1 MAREITVRLRAE
13 VADFKRSMADAAQA
27 SDKTSAAFDKNGQKI
42 QTVAGRMVRSAEI
55 NREAWSTAGTTL
67 TTFGAV
73 GVAALGLSA
82 KAAIDWESAWTGVL
96 KTVDG
101 SHEQLSQLEEDLRGM
116 ALEMPASATEIAAV
130 AEAAGQLGVQTDS
143 VAAFTRV
150 MVNLGETTNL
160 TADEAATS
168 IAQLMNVMQ
177 TAPEDVDNLGSALVA
192 LGNNGASTE
201 RDIIQMAQ
209 RIGGAGSI
217 IGLSEAQVLGL
228 ANALASA
235 GIEVEA
241 GGSAISNIM
250 IDIAKSVS
258 EGGDDLT
265 AWADVAG
272 MSAQE
277 FATAWNGD
285 PASALATTIE
295 GLGRMNAAGEDVF
308 GTLES
313 LGQSDVRVTRA
324 LLSMATSGDLLR
336 KSLAL
341 GSEAW
346 DENLALIEEAE
357 KRYDTTEAKIAIAR
371 NSINEA
377 AIVIGENLLPALA
390 GMAEGVAGAAQA
402 FANLPSGMQGALT
415 TLGGVATVAALAG
428 GAFLVLAP
436 RVMDSYDAF
445 KRLSHVAPGAA
456 TGLGKVTRAVGLATA
471 ALTTTT
477 IAIEAMNAATVETA
491 GAGEFTRALLEV
503 ADGAN
508 IANTS
513 LSGLF
518 DSGGFTDWFNGN
530 DIDSISA
537 AFDRIANSSWDE
549 TLADAINKVGSF
561 GGSMSAAREQSQE
574 IFDGIDQGLTSLV
587 QSGNA
592 DRASDALSQ
601 IAAQIGTDRK
611 SLRALLP
618 EYRDALAETDVQQG
632 LTADSSEDLTEAVVS
647 YSDALAEQ
655 IDLQREASGVALD
668 EFDALTQYADAVE
681 SATAALYDEND
692 ALIEGAATLDVHS
705 EAGRA
710 NRDALSSLAESTW
723 AWIDAGVAAGA
734 STSDLSERMDEGRDA
749 FINAAEQMGLTADEA
764 EDLADKMG
772 LVPESIVT
780 AVKVTGLDTANQK
793 LDYLRSQ
800 MGKIDGR
807 YVVAGVSTGRGS
819 TFATGGAVHGPGT
832 STSDSIPAMLSDGEW
847 VHRAAAVD
855 FWGTRTMDAI
865 NRNDIAGVWAA
876 LDARGFAGG
885 GQASYS
891 MPAPV
896 VNVAAPVVDMSG
908 FGGGMPSRIEVP
920 VVIGAREVARA
931 VRELDR
937 SLS

>member
-1 MAREITVRLRAE
+1 MADRTILVRLRAE

-42 QTVAGRMVRSAEI
+42 QTVAGRMVRSAEV

-116 ALEMPASATEIAAV
+116 ALEMPATATEIAAV

-217 IGLSEAQVLGL
+217 IGLTEAQVLGL

-285 PASALATTIE
+285 PASALASTIE

-346 DENLALIEEAE
+346 EENLALIEEAE

-436 RVMDSYDAF
+436 RVMDSYKAF
-445 KRLSHVAPGAA
+445 KELSQIAPGAA

-668 EFDALTQYADAVE
+668 EFDALTQYADAVRD
-681 SATAALYDEND
+681 ATEAVEAN
-692 ALIEGAATLDVHS
+692 GATLNANT
-705 EAGRA
+705 EAGSA
-710 NRDALSSLAESTW
+710 NRDALSSLVDSTW
-723 AWIDAGVAAGA
+723 SWIDAGVAAGA
-734 STSDLSERMDEGRDA
+734 STADLSERMDEGRDA

-807 YVVAGVSTGRGS
+807 YVVAGVSWGRGIPIGA
-819 TFATGGAVHGPGT
+819 ATGGEIHGPGT

-891 MPAPV
+891 TPAPV

-908 FGGGMPSRIEVP
+908 FGGQTLRVESTVMIDR
-920 VVIGAREVARA
+920 RELGRA